1 MTLVGGGIAMVSDL
15 MRRDRSGDSRNVRRR
30 AIAWSVDTSWILE
43 KRKGVRKAF
52 HDEFTR
58 QSSSVSLTR
67 QKMYRQGHERRY
79 CLLGMVLSET
89 WGTRCDCSPRCR
101 QYSDGVS
108 TRRSL
113 QAKPAQS
120 HRKQTYWVKKNKKET
135 AVCCHL

>member
-1 MTLVGGGIAMVSDL
+1 MVSDL

-30 AIAWSVDTSWILE
+30 AIAWPVDTRWILE
-43 KRKGVRKAF
+43 KRNGVRKAF

-58 QSSSVSLTR
+58 QRSSVSLNR

-89 WGTRCDCSPRCR
+89 LGTSGYCSPSCR

-108 TRRSL
+108 TRLSL

-120 HRKQTYWVKKNKKET
+120 HQKQTHWVKKNKKET
-135 AVCCHL
+135 AVC

>member
-1 MTLVGGGIAMVSDL
+1 MMSDL
-15 MRRDRSGDSRNVRRR
+15 MRGDRSGDSPNVRRR
-30 AIAWSVDTSWILE
+30 AIAWSVDTRWILE

-58 QSSSVSLTR
+58 QRSSVSLTR

-79 CLLGMVLSET
+79 CHLGMVLSET
-89 WGTRCDCSPRCR
+89 PGTIRSCSLSCR

-113 QAKPAQS
+113 QAKDAQS
-120 HRKQTYWVKKNKKET
+120 HQK
-135 AVCCHL
+135 